1 MKSSQQFLLLALLAS
16 AVGVAGFS
24 LANAQLSARV
34 PFDSILASAI
44 SLGLLRFM
52 LADYSRRTKPLRAP
66 AALLRPV
73 VRRTVRVSAHVDRSA
88 A

>member
-1 MKSSQQFLLLALLAS
+1 MKSPPQPLLLVLLAS

-24 LANAQLSARV
+24 VANAQFSAHLQL
-34 PFDSILASAI
+34 DIILASLL

-52 LADYSRRTKPLRAP
+52 LADYSRRFEPLRTP
-66 AALLRPV
+66 AVLLRPV
-73 VRRTVRVSAHVDRSA
+73 VRRTVRVSAHVERSA